1 LHKYFQKLIF
11 LFAAFMAV
19 LSLPGAAPAV
29 NEGFNPRVMEEANKM
44 ISGYEAEIL
53 KNGASVDAL
62 EWIIRGLQ
70 IRKEA
75 YFSDAGAAREIDA
88 KITEKYKKILEID
101 PSNYSASCELIDSE
115 MNSGSFDGKS
125 GVLEGLVKNN
135 PLRFQ
140 ARLLKGR
147 ALFYAADFDGA
158 IMEITKG
165 VSMIP
170 PEEKVETGYYKK
182 LLESANKYAAVMKK
196 NAPEKE
202 SGGGVI
208 KEDSKSS
215 DAKFLYDSA
224 VVYLDEEMIKC
235 PSNIDKGISLLRSAI
250 EKDPG
255 FADAYLKL
263 GETLGGLKGEYKE
276 AMNVLTKIDK
286 VARENAVLKRA
297 RVLRQKYYKLNM
309 SRGKKKRK

>member
-1 LHKYFQKLIF
+1 MHKYSKKMIF
-11 LFAAFMAV
+11 LFACLMAAMAF
-19 LSLPGAAPAV
+19 PGAALAV

-53 KNGASVDAL
+53 KNGPTVDAL
-62 EWIIRGLQ
+62 EWIIRGLK

-75 YFSDAGAAREIDA
+75 YFSDAGAAMEIDA

-101 PSNYSASCELIDSE
+101 PSNYSASCELIESE
-115 MNSGSFDGKS
+115 MNAGSFDVKS
-125 GVLEGLVKNN
+125 GALDGLVKNN
-135 PLRFQ
+135 PSRFQ

-182 LLESANKYAAVMKK
+182 LLESANKYAAVMRK
-196 NAPEKE
+196 NKSAAQA
-202 SGGGVI
+202 GGAI
-208 KEDSKSS
+208 KEDAKSA

-224 VVYLDEEMIKC
+224 VIYLDEEMIKC

-250 EKDPG
+250 EKDPE

-263 GETLGGLKGEYKE
+263 GETLGGLKSEYKE
-276 AMNVLTKIDK
+276 AMSVLTKIDK

-309 SRGKKKRK
+309 SQGKKKKK

>member
-1 LHKYFQKLIF
+1 MVKYSKKMIF
-11 LFAAFMAV
+11 LFAALMAA
-19 LSLPGAAPAV
+19 LALHGLAHAV

-44 ISGYEAEIL
+44 IAGYEAEIL
-53 KNGASVDAL
+53 KNGPTVDAL
-62 EWIIRGLQ
+62 EWIIRGLK

-75 YFSDAGAAREIDA
+75 YFSDAGAATEIDA
-88 KITEKYKKILEID
+88 KINEKYKKILEID
-101 PSNYSASCELIDSE
+101 PSNYDASCELIESE
-115 MNSGSFDGKS
+115 MNAGLFDGKTAA
-125 GVLEGLVKNN
+125 LDGLVKNN
-135 PLRFQ
+135 PSRFQ

-182 LLESANKYAAVMKK
+182 LLESANKYAAVVKK
-196 NAPEKE
+196 NAPKKE
-202 SGGGVI
+202 ADGGAI
-208 KEDSKSS
+208 RE
-215 DAKFLYDSA
+215 DAKSADAKSLYDSA
-224 VVYLDEEMIKC
+224 AVYLDEEMIKC

-263 GETLGGLKGEYKE
+263 GETLGGLKSEYKE
-276 AMNVLTKIDK
+276 AMSVLTKIDK
-286 VARENAVLKRA
+286 IARENAVLKRA

-309 SRGKKKRK
+309 SQGKKKKK

>member
-1 LHKYFQKLIF
+1 MHKYSKKMIF
-11 LFAAFMAV
+11 LFACLMAA
-19 LSLPGAAPAV
+19 LALPGAALAV

-53 KNGASVDAL
+53 KNGATVDAL
-62 EWIIRGLQ
+62 EWIIRGLK

-75 YFSDAGAAREIDA
+75 YFSDAGAAMEIDA

-101 PSNYSASCELIDSE
+101 PSNYSASCELIESE
-115 MNSGSFDGKS
+115 MNAGSFDVKS
-125 GVLEGLVKNN
+125 GALDALVKNN
-135 PLRFQ
+135 PSRFH

-182 LLESANKYAAVMKK
+182 LLESANKYAAVMRK
-196 NAPEKE
+196 NKPAAQA
-202 SGGGVI
+202 GGAI
-208 KEDSKSS
+208 KEDAKSA

-224 VVYLDEEMIKC
+224 VIYLDEEMIKC

-250 EKDPG
+250 EKDPE

-263 GETLGGLKGEYKE
+263 GETLGGLKSEYKE
-276 AMNVLTKIDK
+276 AMSVLTKIDK

-309 SRGKKKRK
+309 SQGKKKKK